1 MSRDTFNA
9 KGTPVES
16 KDGFPYRADIKWH
29 ANDIETIAEDRG
41 LDWSLKDCDDFLF
54 GYETYLQERMCEM
67 GFEVLECYMDEFLSE
82 KEDEA
87 T

>member
-1 MSRDTFNA
+1 M
-9 KGTPVES
+9 TPVES

-67 GFEVLECYMDEFLSE
+67 GFEVLECYMDDFLSE
-82 KEDEA
+82 QEDEA